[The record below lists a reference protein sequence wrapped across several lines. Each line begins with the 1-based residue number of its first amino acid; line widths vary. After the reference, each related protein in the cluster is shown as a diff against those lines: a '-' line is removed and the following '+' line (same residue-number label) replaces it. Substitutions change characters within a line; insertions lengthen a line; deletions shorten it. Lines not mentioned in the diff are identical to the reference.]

1 MKDFYFY
8 TKGLTVGYQGIPLIK
23 DIEIQLKRGE
33 ILTLIGPN
41 GAGKTT
47 ILKSIMKQL
56 EPVGGTVFLDENE
69 IGAMAGKELAQKM
82 SVVLTSRVNTEL

>member
-69 IGAMAGKELAQKM
+69 SGPWQARNWHRKCPWC
-82 SVVLTSRVNTEL
+82 